1 MTLTDREQFPGAQSG
16 AKVCSVRGI
25 LFHGK
30 YFFLRQKCVLWI
42 EHEYSL
48 SEGEIISFYS
58 PTDTVG
64 EMFSFFLRSLSGAP
78 IDMRRQFSLSPT
90 ITTVSWQS
98 LMITTIVSICLHF
111 PFPPNTK
118 SEIFIYGW
126 RFFLKTLMQKSCK
139 AEHIFVHTTPFSLDK
154 ISATG

>member
-1 MTLTDREQFPGAQSG
+1 
-16 AKVCSVRGI
+16 
-25 LFHGK
+25 
-30 YFFLRQKCVLWI
+30 
-42 EHEYSL
+42 
-48 SEGEIISFYS
+48 
-58 PTDTVG
+58 
-64 EMFSFFLRSLSGAP
+64 
-78 IDMRRQFSLSPT
+78 MRRQFSLDPT

-139 AEHIFVHTTPFSLDK
+139 AEHIFVHTTAFLFRE
-154 ISATG
+154 ISATGQKYVLPQNGNVVCQSRYIFRQGAFLFSTTGYFPKDRNILFHGTEIFCFTGRKYFLPLSLFSQYIGAFTPACLR